1 MVRVVRLVNWVGFV
15 LLCMAA
21 VFVHSHCFTDSHIVP
36 KWLLAG
42 MVLAV
47 MGVYNAVFVGCGQ
60 CVLTGGRWMVGSIGI
75 ICGVQAVYGLLQ
87 FAGLASSYMQWAVT
101 GSFDNPAGFA
111 ACLCGGLP
119 FVGLWLQ
126 GKHRYVRVAGRVMAG
141 VMVLAVVLSA
151 SRAGVA
157 SMAVA
162 GLVYLFGKVKR
173 RGWRY
178 VGVAAVC
185 CLFAVCY
192 WLKKDSADGR
202 LLIWRCSLEMVKDAP
217 LLGHGL
223 GGFEAHY
230 MDYQAQ
236 YFNTHTGETRFSML
250 ADNVKHPFNEYLKVC
265 LDFGL
270 AGLSVLG
277 VLIVCLFRCYE
288 KSRSSYKR
296 MAAYTMLSI
305 GVFALFSYPF
315 NYPFTW
321 VIILL
326 CFCVI
331 VGGQMKKYLVGN
343 RVRYLACLFLL
354 VVSWGGGYLLVD
366 RIQGEM
372 EWKKAS
378 DGALS
383 GKYREALPM
392 YAGLEEDF
400 SCNPYF
406 LYNYAAVLQAAGQYE
421 ESQCIARRCRRY
433 WADYDLEVL
442 MGDNFRHLG
451 DFRKAE
457 SYYREASCM
466 CPSRFLPLYKL
477 YGLYR
482 EAGDERRRWQ
492 MAEKILNKSIKIR
505 TKEILI
511 MRARVKREYKE
522 VFAEED
528 KS

>member
-1 MVRVVRLVNWVGFV
+1 MVRVVRWVNWVGFV
-15 LLCMAA
+15 LLCVAA

-36 KWLLAG
+36 KWLVAG
-42 MVLAV
+42 VVLAV
-47 MGVYNAVFVGCGQ
+47 MGVCNAVFVGCGQ
-60 CVLTGGRWMVGSIGI
+60 YVLTGGRWMVGSIGI

-87 FAGLASSYMQWAVT
+87 FAGLSSSYMQGAMT

-119 FVGLWLQ
+119 FVGLWLRDR
-126 GKHRYVRVAGRVMAG
+126 HRYVRMAGRMMAG

-151 SRAGVA
+151 SRAGIV
-157 SMAVA
+157 SMTVA

-173 RGWRY
+173 RRWRY

-185 CLFAVCY
+185 CLFVVCY

-223 GGFEAHY
+223 GSFEAHY

-236 YFNTHTGETRFSML
+236 YFRTHAGETRFSML

-265 LDFGL
+265 LNFGL
-270 AGLSVLG
+270 VGLLVLG
-277 VLIVCLFRCYE
+277 LLMVWLVLCYG
-288 KSRSSYKR
+288 KSRSPYKR
-296 MAAYTMLSI
+296 MAAYALLSI

-315 NYPFTW
+315 VYPFTW
-321 VIILL
+321 VIALFGVCTIA
-326 CFCVI
+326 
-331 VGGQMKKYLVGN
+331 GGQLKRCLVGN
-343 RVRYLACLFLL
+343 RVRYLACLLLL
-354 VVSWGGGYLLVD
+354 VVSWGGGCLLVE

-372 EWKKAS
+372 RWKKAS

-383 GKYREALPM
+383 GKYREALPV
-392 YAGLEEDF
+392 YAGLEEYF

-406 LYNYAAVLQAAGQYE
+406 LYNYAAVLQAAGHYE
-421 ESQCIARRCRRY
+421 ESQRMARRCRRY
-433 WADYDLEVL
+433 WADYDLEVM

-451 DFRKAE
+451 DFRKSE
-457 SYYREASCM
+457 DCYRKAARM

-477 YGLYR
+477 YVLYG
-482 EAGDERRRWQ
+482 EEGDLSRKKQ
-492 MAEKILNKSIKIR
+492 MAEKILDKPMKIE
-505 TKEILI
+505 TKEIRM
-511 MRARVKREYKE
+511 MRARVKREW
-522 VFAEED
+522 
-528 KS
+528 